1 MPVETELRLMFL
13 MEKTVRRLTW
23 LMLVVIPSMVWAQ
36 DTPQP
41 TADKDADPPAAAVS
55 DADLP
60 VKDLEQPDPA
70 DAADEADEADEE
82 GWLGLIICCGFWTLF
97 PVLILII
104 YLVRRANA
112 RKRTEA
118 LSSVAAE
125 LKLDFHP
132 DGDEALHLA
141 LSEFPLMNK
150 GRKGQL
156 TNVCA
161 GGTDEVRL
169 WIFDY
174 RFITGHGKH
183 RRVHRQTAVAM
194 ESAVLDVPEFRM
206 RPERMFDRVGQMLG
220 LQDIDFEGHL
230 QFSQQFVLQSE
241 MAEATRDFFDTG
253 LLDFFAGRPGWS
265 FETRVGS
272 FVAYRPRQL
281 VEPTEFQAA
290 FEDGFACFT
299 ALRDRLERS

>member
-1 MPVETELRLMFL
+1 MFVVERMV
-13 MEKTVRRLTW
+13 KRLTW
-23 LMLVVIPSMVWAQ
+23 LMLLVIPSMAWAE
-36 DTPQP
+36 DGAEPA
-41 TADKDADPPAAAVS
+41 ADRDADPPAAAVS
-55 DADLP
+55 DPDLP
-60 VKDLEQPDPA
+60 EPKADPRPVEDPDQPDMEP
-70 DAADEADEADEE
+70 
-82 GWLGLIICCGFWTLF
+82 WLGLVLCCGFWSVI
-97 PVLILII
+97 PIVILII
-104 YLVRRANA
+104 FLARRANA

-125 LKLDFHP
+125 LNLEFHP
-132 DGDEALHLA
+132 DGDEALQLQLA
-141 LSEFPLMNK
+141 AFPLMNK
-150 GRKGQL
+150 GRKGKL

-194 ESAVLDVPEFRM
+194 ESAELNVPEFRM

-241 MAEATRDFFDTG
+241 MAEATRDFFDVG
-253 LLDFFAGRPGWS
+253 LLDFFADRPGWS
-265 FETRVGS
+265 FETRAGS
-272 FVAYRPRQL
+272 FVVYRPRQL
-281 VEPTEFQAA
+281 VEPAEFQAA

>member
-1 MPVETELRLMFL
+1 
-13 MEKTVRRLTW
+13 VRRLTW
-23 LMLVVIPSMVWAQ
+23 LMLLVIPSVVWAQ

-41 TADKDADPPAAAVS
+41 AADNDADPSAAAVS
-55 DADLP
+55 DTDLTEPKAAKADSLP
-60 VKDLEQPDPA
+60 VKDLGQADQPDQP
-70 DAADEADEADEE
+70 DTES
-82 GWLGLIICCGFWTLF
+82 LIGLVLCCGFWSVI
-97 PVLILII
+97 PVVILVIF
-104 YLVRRANA
+104 LVRRGNA
-112 RKRTEA
+112 RKRTET

-125 LKLDFHP
+125 LDLEFHP
-132 DGDEALHLA
+132 DGDEALQLQ

-253 LLDFFAGRPGWS
+253 LLDFFADRPGWS
-265 FETRVGS
+265 FETRAGS
-272 FVAYRPRQL
+272 FVVYRPRQL
-281 VEPTEFQAA
+281 VEPTEFQAV
-290 FEDGFACFT
+290 FENGFACFT